1 MIGVVGQIPCAQDV
15 VMNGEVRRGI
25 GFAKGLPKWL
35 FWETFT
41 PFLRNNYDEN
51 IGTFRGWHG

>member
-1 MIGVVGQIPCAQDV
+1 CKFIRGNVLMIGVVGQIPCAQDV

-35 FWETFT
+35 
-41 PFLRNNYDEN
+41 
-51 IGTFRGWHG
+51 